1 MNIKTTILAIVSSI
15 AVMANSGLY
24 FVSGGDFRNSYL
36 KYTVETT
43 NSNQEVEITPSEVS
57 ILRNWGNQK
66 FAGPW
71 SVKSDGREY
80 EFTEFQGINSPYQS
94 GGCSNVSP
102 LKVSYSNPGQH
113 LVKMFDPKGNL
124 YQLSFKNMD
133 ELTSLYYD
141 YTKSPS
147 SSQFG
152 VEAACT
158 VMDCKNLRSIYFNLP
173 ENSVLKQNFVRLP
186 KLIDFKLEHP
196 EYVKSIPDSWFN
208 SSQATNDM
216 VFLNV
221 TNIDSWAF
229 CNANNIE
236 YLCIPR
242 IQKMGRNV
250 FGRWSSP
257 TTGLK
262 SIMIGDELNSIGE
275 QCFVANRTLKTIE
288 FASDREDW
296 LDFWNNTPVLRDTFG
311 QATAVEGQPDKATLT
326 KVTDYFKSDVNPTT
340 LIHYTR
346 A

>member
-1 MNIKTTILAIVSSI
+1 
-15 AVMANSGLY
+15 
-24 FVSGGDFRNSYL
+24 
-36 KYTVETT
+36 
-43 NSNQEVEITPSEVS
+43 
-57 ILRNWGNQK
+57 
-66 FAGPW
+66 
-71 SVKSDGREY
+71 
-80 EFTEFQGINSPYQS
+80 
-94 GGCSNVSP
+94 
-102 LKVSYSNPGQH
+102 
-113 LVKMFDPKGNL
+113 MFDTKGNI
-124 YQLSFKNMD
+124 YQVSFTNMN

-152 VEAACT
+152 EGAACK
-158 VMDCKNLRSIYFNLP
+158 VSDCKNIKSIYFNVP
-173 ENSVLKQNFVRLP
+173 ESYVFKNNFVRLP
-186 KLIDFKLEHP
+186 SLVDFKLEHP
-196 EYVKSIPDSWFN
+196 EYVKSIPDLWFN

-242 IQKMGRNV
+242 IQKMGRYV

-262 SIMIGDELNSIGE
+262 SIMIGDELASIGE
-275 QCFVANRTLKTIE
+275 ECFKANRTLKTIE
-288 FASDREDW
+288 FASDKEDW

-326 KVTDYFKSDVNPTT
+326 KVTNYFESDVNPTT

>member
-1 MNIKTTILAIVSSI
+1 MNIKTTILSIASSI
-15 AVMANSGLY
+15 ALMANAGLY

-57 ILRNWGNQK
+57 ILRNWGNHE

-80 EFTEFQGINSPYQS
+80 EFTEFQGINSPYQY

-102 LKVSYSNPGQH
+102 LKVSYANPGQH

-124 YQLSFKNMD
+124 YQLSFTNMD

-141 YTKSPS
+141 YTKSPAS
-147 SSQFG
+147 RQFG
-152 VEAACT
+152 GGATCT
-158 VMDCKNLRSIYFNLP
+158 VMDCKNLRTIYFKVT
-173 ENSVLKQNFVRLP
+173 ENNVLNQNFVRLP
-186 KLIDFKLEHP
+186 SLVDFKLEHP
-196 EYVKSIPDSWFN
+196 EYVKSIPNSWFN

-229 CNANNIE
+229 FNANNIE
-236 YLCIPR
+236 YLCVPK
-242 IQKMGRNV
+242 IQKIGRNV
-250 FGRWSSP
+250 FARWSSP

-262 SIMIGDELNSIGE
+262 SIMIGDELASIGE
-275 QCFVANRTLKTIE
+275 ECFKANITLKTIE
-288 FASDREDW
+288 FASDKEDW

-326 KVTDYFKSDVNPTT
+326 KVTNYFDWDVNPTT